1 MLVKRPLKN
10 YVGNYMTMHADKCK
24 DRFWKQRF
32 WKQQCLRKRSCPI
45 LYGKSMI
52 SYQICLLDSKTRN
65 YLYPIFLKNAK
76 VLKAVN

>member
-45 LYGKSMI
+45 LYGKFLI
-52 SYQICLLDSKTRN
+52 S
-65 YLYPIFLKNAK
+65 
-76 VLKAVN
+76 